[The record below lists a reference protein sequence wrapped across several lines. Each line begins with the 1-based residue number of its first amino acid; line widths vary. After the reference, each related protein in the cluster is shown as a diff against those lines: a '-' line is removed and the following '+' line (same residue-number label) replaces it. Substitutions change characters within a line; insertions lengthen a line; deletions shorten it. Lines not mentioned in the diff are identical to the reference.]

1 MDSEYERE
9 AEEVSETARPVP
21 GGQARRTA
29 WHWHV
34 LRWHWRMTRHC
45 CRLLLRTTAA
55 LLAVLALAAAVLVWR
70 ISSGPVSLD
79 FMTPWVQQALSDPQ
93 HGISVSVE
101 HTLLS
106 HEPGSATVN
115 LVAQGVHLRHSEGGA
130 EVVLPRVAL
139 DLSVRAGLS
148 GSLAPTRIALIAPRL
163 NLTRQPD
170 GTIHLGLGEG
180 AGSEDL
186 AKGVLADLDL
196 QPNQRGPLG
205 YLREVAIRDAQLTL
219 EDRALDVSW
228 QARRADITLF
238 RNEQGLSGDAQFV
251 IVAGG
256 EEASIHADF
265 QYVDA
270 ERRVSGSLGIADLVP
285 ARFAAAAA
293 PLAPLAALKL
303 PVTGRVGF
311 SLDAQSLHV
320 EGARADVAIG
330 AGRIEDAHLAQGGL
344 PVTGGVA
351 KLGYNPTT
359 SRVTI
364 EELTLQTDG
373 PVLAFAGEVGGIDP
387 GFLRGA
393 SLQHLDV
400 GGRISLRQ
408 VAIDSITR
416 YWPEL
421 LSPNSRS
428 WVTTHL
434 HDGVVSESNAD
445 VHLTVDFDPAAP
457 KPVQVDYLQGSLAF
471 HNLTAD
477 YFPPLPPVQQIE
489 GTGSFNRARFD
500 LVASSGVLK
509 GLRVGGATIQ
519 MTKLDTNDE
528 TIAIAVGVHGPLRD
542 TLQVIDTPPLRY
554 AHAVGIDPDKAAGSA
569 DTQLSFGF
577 PLINSLKIA
586 NLDYGA
592 KAVLQDVAIP
602 GLANGHDLGAG
613 DLNLDL
619 DRAAFHVQGNA
630 EIDGVPAAVSW
641 MESLKPGDATR
652 RYTLKARLDDLQ
664 RKHFGVDLLA
674 DYMTGIVGVDLVAT
688 TQKGNG
694 QADLALDLKDTALV
708 VDRLDW
714 TKRAGVPAT
723 AQLRLAFAG
732 DQLTEI
738 PQATLKSEG
747 ADAALA
753 IRMQPGSSEI
763 QSIEASR
770 LVLGKTDLA
779 GTIQRQPQGGWAASL
794 RGTSLDASK
803 LLKGVGKGGEQKSP
817 PLDIEA
823 RLDRVTLGSDREVT
837 NLALRFVDDGHH
849 WQTVLVDAVL
859 TGGGRLGVRFGGAP
873 GPLALRIDTND
884 MGAAAKLL
892 GVSDNIVGGSFV
904 VIGKAEDLGDQRV
917 YSGIAD
923 GEKYKVVHAPLIAR
937 VLSVASFTAVN
948 SLLSGEGIPF
958 DRLAAKYTFSN
969 GKLSVTDAKAVGGA
983 IGINVSQAVLNLKA
997 DTIDLSGTLA
1007 PAYTINSL
1015 LGRIPLLGDLLV
1027 GGDGQGVFAVNFR
1040 IRGPTDEPK
1049 VSVNPLGIMAPG
1061 IVRKLFVFDAPAPG
1075 PDPSLQTPDPAA
1087 PKDAK

>member
-1 MDSEYERE
+1 MDSEYKRE

-21 GGQARRTA
+21 GGQARGRTG

-34 LRWHWRMTRHC
+34 MRWHWRMTRHGC
-45 CRLLLRTTAA
+45 LLLLRTTAA
-55 LLAVLALAAAVLVWR
+55 LLAGLALAAAVLVWR
-70 ISSGPVSLD
+70 ISSGPISLD
-79 FMTPWVQQALSDPQ
+79 FMTPWVQQALSDPE

-101 HTLLS
+101 HTMLS
-106 HEPGSATVN
+106 HEPGGATVN

-130 EVVLPRVAL
+130 EVVLPRIAL
-139 DLSVRAGLS
+139 DLSIRAGLS
-148 GSLAPTRIALIAPRL
+148 GSLAPTRIVLTAPQL
-163 NLTRQPD
+163 HLTRQPD

-196 QPNQRGPLG
+196 QANQRGPLG
-205 YLREVAIRDAQLTL
+205 YLKELAIRDAQLTL
-219 EDRALDVSW
+219 EDRALNVSW
-228 QARRADITLF
+228 QARRADVTLF
-238 RNEQGLSGDAQFV
+238 RSEQGLSGDAEV
-251 IVAGG
+251 AILAGG

-330 AGRIEDAHLAQGGL
+330 AGRIEDAHLAQGAL
-344 PVTGGVA
+344 AVTGGVA
-351 KLGYNPTT
+351 RLAYNPTT
-359 SRVTI
+359 ARVTI
-364 EELTLQTDG
+364 EEITLQTDG
-373 PVLAFAGEVGGIDP
+373 PVLSFAGEVGGIDP

-408 VAIDSITR
+408 VAVDSLTR
-416 YWPEL
+416 YWPQI

-434 HDGVVSESNAD
+434 HDGLVESNAD
-445 VHLTVDFDPAAP
+445 IHLIVDFDPGAP

-489 GTGSFNRARFD
+489 GTGSFDRARFD
-500 LVASSGVLK
+500 LVATSGVLK

-528 TIAIAVGVHGPLRD
+528 TIAIALGVRGPLRD

-554 AHAVGIDPDKAAGSA
+554 AHAVGIDPEKAAGTA
-569 DTQLSFGF
+569 DTQLTFGF

-602 GLANGHDLGAG
+602 ALANGHDLGAG
-613 DLNLDL
+613 DLKLEL
-619 DRAAFHVQGNA
+619 DRASFRVQGNA

-652 RYTLKARLDDLQ
+652 RYTLKARLDDVQ
-664 RKHFGVDLLA
+664 RKHFGVDFLA

-688 TQKGNG
+688 TQKGSG
-694 QADLALDLKDTALV
+694 QADLGLDLKDTALV

-714 TKRAGVPAT
+714 SKRAGVPAT

-732 DQLTEI
+732 DRLTDI
-738 PQATLKSEG
+738 PQATLKGEG
-747 ADAALA
+747 IDAALA

-770 LVLGKTDLA
+770 LLLGKTDLS

-794 RGTSLDASK
+794 RGKSLDASK
-803 LLKGVGKGGEQKSP
+803 LLKGAGKGGEQKTP
-817 PLDIEA
+817 PLNIEA
-823 RLDRVTLGSDREVT
+823 TLERVMLGNEREVT
-837 NLALRFVDDGHH
+837 NLALRFVDDGRH
-849 WQTVLVDAVL
+849 WQTVLADAVL
-859 TGGGRLGVRFGGAP
+859 TGGGRLSVRFGGAP
-873 GPLALRIDTND
+873 GPLALRLDTND
-884 MGAAAKLL
+884 MGAASKLL

-904 VIGKAEDLGDQRV
+904 VIGKAEDHGDQRV

-923 GEKYKVVHAPLIAR
+923 GQNYKVVHAPLIAR

-948 SLLSGEGIPF
+948 SMLSGEGIPF
-958 DRLAAKYTFSN
+958 DRLAAKYTFSD
-969 GKLSVTDAKAVGGA
+969 GKLSVTEAKALGGA
-983 IGINVSQAVLNLKA
+983 IGINISQGVLDLKA
-997 DTIDLSGTLA
+997 DTIDLSGTVA
-1007 PAYTINSL
+1007 PAYTVNSL
-1015 LGRIPLLGDLLV
+1015 LGRIPLLGDVLA
-1027 GGDGQGVFAVNFR
+1027 GGEGQGIFAVNFR

-1049 VSVNPLGIMAPG
+1049 VSVNPLGIVAPG
-1061 IVRKLFVFDAPAPG
+1061 IVRRLFLFDAPPPG
-1075 PDPSLQTPDPAA
+1075 PEPGPQTPDPPA